1 MTQTQTRSPAPTAT
15 AEQEPDGDVTA
26 AIERALVG
34 AGSLL
39 SDERA
44 RQVVHLHERWR
55 ARRFVTIIAGEFKRG
70 KSTLLNALAGV
81 DVLPTGV
88 LPVTTV
94 PTRVEQGSREVARV
108 LFRDGSQ
115 REIGLTEVPN
125 FVDESRNPG
134 NRLGV
139 ASVEVQLAT
148 GLPPGVVLVDVPG
161 LGSVHRHNTETA
173 LAAFPEADA
182 ALFVVSVD
190 PPLGQAE
197 LDLLATVSGH
207 AARVDVVLNKVD
219 YLDEAGRKEA
229 EAFTRE
235 TLAARG
241 FEGVPVWPVSA
252 RDGLRARLAGDDVG
266 WRRSGMAALDAS
278 LGRFFRHDRE
288 RALARSIAG
297 KAGRLV
303 GQELALA
310 EIQIAASER
319 TAEQLRELVAAFAER
334 RATAERDR
342 AEAVLIFRQR
352 FDLIF
357 GGYAERAAAAWRS
370 HRAGLDARIAAILR
384 EATGRSRGTVWKDL
398 EAAAR
403 AVAND
408 FVEAFVTSEVA
419 RLHSDYQRLRGEV
432 TGAGTER
439 AEAIW
444 RMAAE
449 LLPFEPPRVE
459 PPAAPP
465 IRRPSALQLDSL
477 RLMLEGLEDA
487 AAVFLPRRVA
497 LRRLAA
503 QALDEA
509 DDRYGRAVEQTRE
522 SFWRAYDAD
531 FRSLMGSFEGV
542 ARETASAVETA
553 LRSAQ
558 ARVGE
563 IDRQAQG
570 AGRTQ
575 EVRRRTLQE
584 LHGALRRIEGRA

>member
-15 AEQEPDGDVTA
+15 AEQEPDGDVAA
-26 AIERALVG
+26 AIERALVA

-55 ARRFVTIIAGEFKRG
+55 ARSFVTIIAGEFKRG

-252 RDGLRARLAGDDVG
+252 RDGLKARLAGDDVG

-342 AEAVLIFRQR
+342 AEAVSSSGSGSISSS
-352 FDLIF
+352 
-357 GGYAERAAAAWRS
+357 AATPNGPPLPGVHIALASTLGSPPSCVRPP
-370 HRAGLDARIAAILR
+370 AGP
-384 EATGRSRGTVWKDL
+384 G
-398 EAAAR
+398 
-403 AVAND
+403 
-408 FVEAFVTSEVA
+408 VTSG
-419 RLHSDYQRLRGEV
+419 RISRPQRGQWR
-432 TGAGTER
+432 TTSSRRSSR
-439 AEAIW
+439 AKS
-444 RMAAE
+444 
-449 LLPFEPPRVE
+449 FGS
-459 PPAAPP
+459 
-465 IRRPSALQLDSL
+465 IRTTS
-477 RLMLEGLEDA
+477 
-487 AAVFLPRRVA
+487 VC
-497 LRRLAA
+497 
-503 QALDEA
+503 
-509 DDRYGRAVEQTRE
+509 
-522 SFWRAYDAD
+522 
-531 FRSLMGSFEGV
+531 
-542 ARETASAVETA
+542 
-553 LRSAQ
+553 
-558 ARVGE
+558 
-563 IDRQAQG
+563 
-570 AGRTQ
+570 
-575 EVRRRTLQE
+575 VRK
-584 LHGALRRIEGRA
+584 